1 MYSYFKIITF
11 IILIFPYVK
20 SQSLRTL
27 VNDGVDSYQHKNFD
41 EAEVNF
47 RKGIENKA
55 DEFIP
60 HFNLGDTYYK
70 QGKYDEA
77 IKSYQQSIGK
87 TNDKSLKAKA
97 FHNIGNSLI
106 KADKLKESI
115 EAYKNSLKL
124 NPSDKETKYNL
135 SYALKKL
142 EQQQDEQNQ
151 KDKNKDQDQKD
162 KNENKNQDQ
171 KDQDNKQDQQ
181 NQNDKNKQNNQQ
193 APKDQEAKQ
202 DQTQQKQ
209 QEKMSKEEAER
220 VLNALKEN
228 EKDIQKK
235 LRKKTGV
242 RVKTD
247 KDW

>member
-1 MYSYFKIITF
+1 MNSLIKIIFLLMLTF
-11 IILIFPYVK
+11 TSMH
-20 SQSLRTL
+20 SQSLRSL
-27 VNDGVDSYQHKNFD
+27 VNDGVDSYQRNKFD
-41 EAEVNF
+41 DSEVNF
-47 RKGIENKA
+47 RKGIEQKS

-70 QGKYDEA
+70 QGKYDDA
-77 IKSYQQSIGK
+77 IKSYQQSVSK
-87 TNDKSLKAKA
+87 TEDKLLKAKA
-97 FHNIGNSLI
+97 LHNIGNSLL
-106 KADKLKESI
+106 KSDKVKESV

-142 EQQQDEQNQ
+142 EQQQNNQDQ

-162 KNENKNQDQ
+162 KNENKNQDN
-171 KDQDNKQDQQ
+171 KDQDNKQDQK
-181 NQNDKNKQNNQQ
+181 NQNDKNNPDNQPS
-193 APKDQEAKQ
+193 PKDHEAQQ
-202 DQTQQKQ
+202 DQTKQKQ

-242 RVKTD
+242 RIKTE